1 MERTFNKLNKSI
13 MIKFTA
19 VFTVMCFIFTG
30 VFADISQAAVI
41 YGNEKQSIENS
52 RAFLTLP
59 SIGLVTKA
67 VDFGSSEIIIN
78 IQDLHSHPQTQR
90 NIAKIISYLDGKYKL
105 SELFLEGAY
114 GTVDTKWLSRLEEN
128 ELGRQMI
135 EDLVESGQLGG
146 VEYYSAINNKDCII
160 KGIEDKN
167 IYEENI
173 KLLNEIIDLQPE
185 INEICTRMQNEIEP
199 VRKAYFNRDTDR
211 LNKLVKRYKSNK
223 ISANKYYDKLSKLA
237 EKGGVNLNEFENVKT
252 YMNLLAQSKN
262 LNLDK
267 VSKQFKTFVNVLKS
281 NIEYGKY
288 SELAQTSNNF
298 QDIENI
304 VSELKNI
311 ADKNKIFENGK
322 FAQLKD
328 FFTYLEFNKNVNLIV
343 FVEEEKQLLNR
354 LYAQLSKNKYER
366 EVTFLYEFIPVIKE
380 YFGANITADDYLRFS
395 EDFKK
400 FRIIWNSYFP
410 ENTSRQLDK
419 YERLLA
425 KYHYNNIERDRVFA
439 DKILPYENNAA
450 NINAAYGQEAI
461 IKLRDEINGKKIK
474 VIVTGGFHSRGLE
487 EIAKERQIS
496 YIQITPKI
504 TKDISRAGEIHWN
517 TIRGY
522 RQVLDNTINAKP
534 LTETWTSVLFPEIL
548 FRALAAVNELP
559 DFLKLNPE
567 KQKQLIREVV
577 DEALKSRN
585 YNDKVSVD
593 WRIEEFEKD
602 KAKITAVYTDA
613 SDTEIKTYNEEYNFD
628 GKSLLPRF
636 RNIEKKEIRETSPNG
651 QSVQSIFNNI
661 FKNIKTFW
669 YGLYTT
675 VIAPVWEEFVFRFI
689 PFAITGS
696 LAAILPV
703 PAAAFA
709 VTAVASLAAFPF
721 VHVIADKLFLKSG
734 SKTRNFKD
742 FILPSLVFTAI
753 YVTAS
758 ALFPAVPLAGFAASF
773 LAHAVY
779 NSAILISRNFINLR
793 KIPSAVLKTAKLEI
807 SSVFDKLFITQEIN
821 VNEKI
826 GNLIDNLDSII
837 KNQDYAM
844 RNYGPKM
851 EGSELSM
858 TEQIKKMR
866 ADLSNAYELSD
877 AEKYDLYSKQ
887 MNYLYDIM
895 VACAEKGNG
904 EEFSGPML
912 LAKSVMNIFY
922 MDSLYVKDESGNLL
936 FDKIIDYALI
946 QKKMFIV
953 SDSIRLLNLTDS
965 LYAGH
970 PERAAFV
977 LREAYKA
984 GFFRNDLPTLRSI
997 TGFELAKFF
1006 YTAISQDGM
1015 GIIITE
1021 KDEPVLT
1028 ENETDYFVKN
1038 GNASDFNFSLND
1050 VISRLQYIQTT
1061 SFYKQNENIK
1071 GLVEK
1076 TVAVLKNAS
1085 KLPAE
1090 EKYKIIDEQVN
1101 YLINEFMKHDADVN
1115 IFNALIPVI
1124 LLVKNTS
1131 KDESLALTVFN
1142 YIFEICLADKK
1153 ESYSSS
1159 SLVSINKTDFLLKIS
1174 SRIFLIN
1181 RELGLSLLKQMQEK
1195 RLINIKLFSDEMRRD
1210 KAYSRIPYGWSDVIK
1225 TYAGLELFYDAI
1237 GIPYEEIN
1245 EKISIYDRVF
1255 YKSDYLRMLQNML
1268 PDTVTEKIK
1277 SFSAPATYFR
1287 TKKHEIQAPVRDVQ
1301 SENKFEIFNAILEN
1315 NILALSELNR
1325 GNEDSLL
1332 DSILFLQ
1339 RMIDGLKKFD
1349 TQYNKYGEDS
1359 QKSLDKIK
1367 ERMKRGLASENVTLQ
1382 NKLKLWTAGKIEEID
1397 TVHTLIN
1404 AVHQTSI
1411 SVFMSLIDD
1420 EIKKDS
1426 AKEVIV
1432 NPATNYLKVYD
1443 FSKKEM
1449 RTEVKDFLAKL
1460 AESKQSGILY
1470 ISDGKILYNK
1480 KLGAH
1485 SVSIFVDFDNTEDS
1499 IVCAF
1504 YDSGRS
1510 DGNAM
1515 RTTMLSLA
1523 FATAGF
1529 DITSFDNRVS
1539 DYNESL
1545 LGLCEFKAV
1554 WASGNS
1560 ESLRKGEFYAEY
1572 FKRAFSIVEDTKDL
1586 DFRLQ
1591 GLEYDNDKNFYH
1603 QFAIPQLTL
1612 EDFRVLKNS
1621 RRIPESVIRDY
1632 EKQKQTMQTG
1642 LDLNDSYYEEDKTGK
1657 DIFNAVYDYFGLKG
1671 IDRNIEN
1678 VERMYVE
1685 GKIIK
1690 NPETGF
1696 LEINAKYRPTSKI
1709 VDIING
1715 NEWERDESFKQAQ
1728 LLNLLDYSKI
1738 NFRTEGYIGG
1748 MIAKS
1753 GVIKLY
1759 EGWLSVKAVVD
1770 AERERMQCAFV
1781 EYVDVYGNRTELNY
1795 DELLQIL
1802 QENGYEVERQAER
1815 SGSEKKKTIN
1825 TLHEQPPFM
1834 KETPTAKAIGLSVGT
1849 GGSVIGKVEYDENNL
1864 KHDSIWIAQQIMK
1877 ESVEKMDIPAGFCIT
1892 SGGIYSHASIVAREK
1907 NKPAV
1912 LLQSKW
1918 SDNEIELRYYTYK
1931 GDVVNEGGFFIRET
1945 VEHTVRIKAGDVVLI
1960 NPETGEM
1967 LLFNEINKSRLDALQ
1982 KMIDASDVQGVKN
1995 YLKANE
2001 SDPNIGKLV
2010 EYVYYQSAGTQK
2022 LKEILRMLV
2031 AWEYDDKIGEK
2042 IDELN
2047 IVYVLN
2053 KVKEI
2058 QNMFDNAGNTEDI
2071 KEAYVLIKSTEKQI
2085 NSIVLRKANPAVKEL
2100 KVKIAGKKREIL
2112 AEYVRYIE
2120 GFKNTADKLLKKSGL
2135 TGRDMDIAVKLVE
2148 MAKYWKYFYGYK
2160 GIKELTDALDEK
2172 IRNNFSAVSENLE
2185 LSEEI
2190 KSFDEIGSDDKFKF
2204 GSKTTELAKIN
2215 NSGRNFGILA
2225 GLGIS
2230 SGVLDIFFKDA
2241 GRLDEF
2247 KTLMSELSGIIKTKD
2262 MSKFERAAEIAG
2274 IISQMIKD
2282 SHSPKLKGYIDNLGK
2297 LKYGKRYAVRSSGIG
2312 EDGANYSF
2320 AGMAKTKLNRDKEN
2334 IYADIKEVW
2343 ESFFEQETI
2352 KYMLK
2357 SGQFVKPAVLV
2368 QEFVENIKS
2377 AGVIFSSDANGDFN
2391 MEIVRGVGEGLA
2403 SGKIDPDRIK
2413 VFHRDGRIEYRR
2425 ALQNKKK
2432 IIALPHGGIQIEK
2445 LENKEKINR
2454 ITDESNIRKMVDIV
2468 YALRQEVGYPI
2479 DVEFAIDSKDNIF
2492 ILQRRADTAFN
2503 GKINESEAKREL
2515 EEAVL
2520 TVQSVA
2526 DSFLRKIKIKS
2537 DKLYRNITVFA
2548 VPAIEELIFR
2558 FIPFFALG
2566 IIAAN
2571 PLSAVP
2577 IAITAAV
2584 SVFAFSYA
2592 HTLADKITAKKSPQT
2607 QIRDWKSFVVPSVL
2621 FTGFYV
2627 LVYVCLSSILPFFW
2641 INFAALIVATVTHAV
2656 YNKFALE
2663 GKIKKPAAEIL
2674 KDGEQERTR
2683 AVEKIKRLKKD
2694 ILENNSKTICF
2705 VCSGNTDRSPVA
2717 EMLFKSLMIKNGKT
2731 NIKAISAGTYTDSS
2745 HLGASLKPEY
2755 VAELE
2760 KYGVPDDIIKSFRSS
2775 NLTLEHLKS
2784 DYFIAAGKRHK
2795 TALIKMGVSEEKII
2809 TFEELAPSLVS
2820 EELPDPYAGYELKI
2834 KVTALINRIF
2844 EDNFSP
2850 DSLLKEPED
2859 FPDFDT
2865 AMILDL
2871 INYLKNIKVYRFQND
2886 ISEIIDI
2893 LSKITPETPAQ
2904 EKNNIIFEQLIKLQ
2918 AIFGGP
2924 KDSYFLQLVPLA
2936 TVVRNP
2942 QTGRLLVSE
2951 FADMLKIEKEK
2962 ISASA
2967 PLYSDMWANSQY
2979 SSLRSAAIK
2988 IFEVAYSTDKKNA
3001 LEITKILYELDFIDN
3016 DEIPWGLRDII
3027 KEYNDLRNYYL
3038 SFAKPG
3044 ADQDMLKGLL
3054 KTIEML
3060 KDIKLQD
3067 EELNNKKESAIRN
3080 LNSLYDVINPSTA
3093 QIADSQIQELIAL
3106 TDKLA
3111 ESGETDKAA
3120 EIIKAVMPVCEQ
3132 IVLKT
3137 KMVNEKT
3144 LRELSLLSNKLYS
3157 KNMTDAFNTVM
3168 SYLLFVAKASN
3179 FKDGARTNDRVCE
3192 YICKMAVMMHNSVKK
3207 YDKNSQEYIKTE
3219 NEILNIFRKLA
3230 ENVPDNIGVYRYLF
3244 DELGFNE
3251 QTFAVFIEALNKSG
3265 KLAVPYLPN
3274 DDKIVYSE
3282 KMTELILKSINN
3294 LIFEKLC
3301 LRLYLSGVNGEKIA
3315 LALIKNL
3322 FEIAENP
3329 DADIETRKTAA
3340 ITLGRTA
3347 SLSYQEFNDDKVLNI
3362 AKINKIYADLNID
3375 ALLQESTVYFE
3386 NIYGRTGYGE
3396 SYAENFDFTPLVSR
3410 LPKSL
3415 IAKEKLKSKS
3425 PVFME
3430 NRGRVNKKNKEV
3442 AAMTEDFDSLQ
3453 DILKYNVIVLE
3464 RMKKLNDR
3472 SARKDFDKTVE
3483 IVARMIQILKKINSE
3498 HGAAAEAALEK
3509 ILSSIPNGDI
3519 DPGTIKKQAA
3529 LSKWNED
3536 SISSIE
3542 EIHTLINAIHQ
3553 TSILDFKQKVK
3564 SISGMDKGD
3573 IRTSR
3578 FIRDNTSILAYDLSD
3593 SGKMNRDI
3601 QSFLT
3606 RLASDRVS
3614 IDDFVFRDDI
3624 LVWTTR
3630 LFAHSVDIFINF
3642 GEKDRGISIYY
3653 NENGRKSGY
3662 AERVRYFSQ
3671 VLTRLGFDVVSD
3683 TEEDFSDKKPG
3694 TCGLKAVLNKDFGLN
3709 EETDIAEIAARAVL
3723 LYKHSTNL
3731 DMELEE
3737 LADRYSEGSYLETLA
3752 KLVDKFMAGEI
3763 WYGYSYVSNGRTAFR
3778 DNTMTERFPKPSFSA
3793 AKQIFD
3799 EVFEYLGIEKAYDGS
3814 RRYYEFDQSFIDKY
3828 FNKPIEQAY
3837 GEGRIAFD
3845 ENGYLVKNVNYDII
3859 EQLVDAILEDEYD
3872 ALKQSRIINL
3882 ISRSKFS
3889 FKTIG
3894 FIGNLMFVTGN
3905 FKLSNGETLSVRG
3918 LMNPYTRR
3926 LKYAQTEIISA
3937 AGREK
3942 LTESKLTAVLNAE
3955 GYKISP
3961 KQELI
3966 GTKERERIKSFLSAQ
3981 IQNTD
3986 SSEVLCTGTS
3996 DGKGIYVAG
4005 NITLSRTNVGPDNI
4019 LLVPFTTPDDLKAI
4033 ESVKAVITTGGGTL
4047 SHAAITTREL
4057 KKPSVVLNG
4066 ASWNDG
4072 SVEVKYYT
4080 YEEAAEE
4087 IKGFNVRK
4095 VKENTVMLK
4104 EGTKV
4109 LVNGE
4114 TGRILLFN
4122 DIAPRLLD
4130 QLQRYIETK
4139 DIKAIKTFF
4148 GENKDNENIRK
4159 LVEYIYFQTIGDKEL
4174 EEIMFVLFDSSLPE
4188 AVRQKVKELNVVY
4201 VKNKVRNISESLKN
4215 LENIDNINIS
4225 YGIITGLN
4233 DKLNYIKTIENREDI
4248 NALKKDVASAQEKIK
4263 DGLLEYVTDII
4274 ETGKTLASKKKLNA
4288 SDIENI
4294 VKLLH
4299 QISVYRYFIPESEKR
4314 EDLAEKRSEIKNLVL
4329 VLENIVTE
4337 YQSNKKISID
4347 SEICGFSEISAGD
4360 AYRFGSKTTELALI
4374 YRLLSK
4380 IKGVKVP
4387 AGVGISANV
4396 LYMFFSETGQNEEY
4410 RQLTADFELAVKT
4423 KNETAAKQVAKKIQ
4437 KLIDGS
4443 KDKKQTFMQKVI
4455 EGKMKSALRQGAR
4468 YSVRSSGVGEDS
4480 ENKAFA
4486 GMGETKLNVSYADVF
4501 ENIQECW
4508 KSFYSDRCIEYMIKT
4523 GQIVKPAVLIQEMIN
4538 VDKAGVIFSRNKY
4551 GNTIIEGVYGLG
4563 EGIVSGIITPD
4574 TVEVE
4579 TTSGEIIEYSVA
4591 DKYSKIVATANG
4603 TSQEVVTEG
4612 AKDRV
4617 LSAETVK
4624 TLMDIVNVLEKDAG
4638 YPVDIEYGIKDGEIY
4653 ILQRRPIT
4661 TLEDA
4666 VQAKPD
4672 ITPAIEEK
4680 EVKQMAA
4687 ISFEDMPAGSEILF
4701 NMANPLQ
4708 QDEAIHV
4715 YLKKTDGN
4723 ISVFCIDSKYD
4734 GKIDSAVILSMIID
4748 RINTDSVVRDKFN
4761 GYLSV
4766 TAKIGEME
4774 MGILPFPYIDDEERI
4789 IPAGGDIDIKHI
4801 KTMLMSA

>member
-1 MERTFNKLNKSI
+1 MERTFNKPNKNI

-19 VFTVMCFIFTG
+19 VFTVLCFLFTG

-41 YGNEKQSIENS
+41 SGNEKQSMENS

-67 VDFGSSEIIIN
+67 VDFGSSEVIIN

-114 GTVDTKWLSRLEEN
+114 GTVDTKWLSRMEEN

-146 VEYYSAINNKDCII
+146 VEYYSAINNKDGII
-160 KGIEDKN
+160 KGIEDKS

-185 INEICTRMQNEIEP
+185 INEICARMQNEMEP

-223 ISANKYYDKLSKLA
+223 ISANKYYEKLSELA
-237 EKGGVNLNEFENVKT
+237 EKRGVNLNEFENVKA

-304 VSELKNI
+304 VSELKDI

-410 ENTSRQLDK
+410 DNTSRQLDK

-425 KYHYNNIERDRVFA
+425 KYHSNNIERNRIFA
-439 DKILPYENNAA
+439 DKILPYENNDA

-461 IKLRDEINGKKIK
+461 VKLRDEINGKKIK

-487 EIAKERQIS
+487 QIAKERKIS

-548 FRALAAVNELP
+548 ARALAAANELP

-577 DEALKSRN
+577 DQALKSRN

-613 SDTEIKTYNEEYNFD
+613 SETEIKTYNEEYNFD

-636 RNIEKKEIRETSPNG
+636 HNIEKKEIRKTSPNEE
-651 QSVQSIFNNI
+651 SVQSIFNNI
-661 FKNIKTFW
+661 FKNTKTFW
-669 YGLYTT
+669 YRLYTT

-703 PAAAFA
+703 PLAAFA
-709 VTAVASLAAFPF
+709 VAAVAGLAAFPF
-721 VHVIADKLFLKSG
+721 AHVIADKLFLKSG

-742 FILPSLVFTAI
+742 FILPSLVFTAV

-793 KIPSAVLKTAKLEI
+793 KIPAAVLKTAKLEI
-807 SSVFDKLFITQEIN
+807 SSVFDKLFIPREIN

-826 GNLIDNLDSII
+826 GNLINKLDSMIR
-837 KNQDYAM
+837 NDDYAM

-877 AEKYDLYSKQ
+877 AEKYDLYSKK
-887 MNYLYDIM
+887 MNYLYEIM

-904 EEFSGPML
+904 EEFGGPML
-912 LAKSVMNIFY
+912 LAKSVMNMFY
-922 MDSLYVKDESGNLL
+922 MDSLYIRDGSGNLL

-946 QKKMFIV
+946 QKKMFIA
-953 SDSIRLLNLTDS
+953 SDSIRLLNLIDS
-965 LYAGH
+965 LYEEH

-984 GFFRNDLPTLRSI
+984 GFFRKDLPLLRSL

-1006 YTAISQDGM
+1006 YTAVSQDGM

-1021 KDEPVLT
+1021 KDEPVLP
-1028 ENETDYFVKN
+1028 ENETAYFIKN
-1038 GNASDFNFSLND
+1038 GEASYFNFSLND

-1061 SFYKQNENIK
+1061 SFYKQNENIN
-1071 GLVEK
+1071 GLIEK
-1076 TVAVLKNAS
+1076 VTAVLKNAS
-1085 KLPAE
+1085 KLPPE
-1090 EKYKIIDEQVN
+1090 EKYKIISEQFN
-1101 YLINEFMKHDADVN
+1101 YLVSELIKHGADVN
-1115 IFNALIPVI
+1115 IFNDLIPV
-1124 LLVKNTS
+1124 LLFVKNAY

-1142 YIFEICLADKK
+1142 YVFEIRLADKK
-1153 ESYSSS
+1153 ESYSSLTTIS
-1159 SLVSINKTDFLLKIS
+1159 KTDFLLKIS

-1195 RLINIKLFSDEMRRD
+1195 RLIDIKLFSDEMRRD
-1210 KAYSRIPYGWSDVIK
+1210 KAYSKIPYGWSDVIK
-1225 TYAGLELFYDAI
+1225 TYAELELFYDAV
-1237 GIPYEEIN
+1237 GIPYEEVN
-1245 EKISIYDRVF
+1245 ETISIYDRVF
-1255 YKSDYLRMLQNML
+1255 YKSDYLRMLKNML
-1268 PDTVTEKIK
+1268 PDAVTGKIK

-1301 SENKFEIFNAILEN
+1301 SENKFEIFNYILEN

-1349 TQYNKYGEDS
+1349 TQYSKYGEYS
-1359 QKSLDKIK
+1359 QKALDKI
-1367 ERMKRGLASENVTLQ
+1367 KRGLASENVTAQ
-1382 NKLKLWTAGKIEEID
+1382 NKLKFWTADKIEEID

-1411 SVFMSLIDD
+1411 SVFMNIIDD

-1432 NPATNYLKVYD
+1432 NPSTNYLKVYD

-1449 RTEVKDFLAKL
+1449 RPEVKDFLAKI

-1470 ISDGKILYNK
+1470 ISDGRLLYNR

-1499 IVCAF
+1499 IVCTF

-1515 RTTMLSLA
+1515 RTTMLSLS
-1523 FATAGF
+1523 FAAAGF
-1529 DITSFDNRVS
+1529 DITSFDNRVAG
-1539 DYNESL
+1539 YFESIP
-1545 LGLCEFKAV
+1545 GLCEFKAV
-1554 WASGNS
+1554 WASGSS
-1560 ESLRKGEFYAEY
+1560 ESLRKGELYAEY
-1572 FKRAFSIVEDTKDL
+1572 FKRAFSIVENTKDL

-1612 EDFRVLKNS
+1612 EDFRVLKTS

-1632 EKQKQTMQTG
+1632 EKQKETMDTG
-1642 LDLNDSYYEEDKTGK
+1642 LQLDDSYYEEYKAEE
-1657 DIFNAVYDYFGLKG
+1657 DIFGAVYDYLGLKG
-1671 IDRNIEN
+1671 PDRNIEN

-1685 GKIIK
+1685 GRIIK
-1690 NPETGF
+1690 NLQTGF
-1696 LEINAKYRPTSKI
+1696 LEINPKYRPMSKI

-1715 NEWERDESFKQAQ
+1715 NEWARDESFKQAQ

-1753 GVIKLY
+1753 GVIKLS

-1802 QENGYEVERQAER
+1802 QESGYEVERQSER
-1815 SGSEKKKTIN
+1815 SSSEKKKTIN
-1825 TLHEQPPFM
+1825 TLHEHNPFM

-1864 KHDSIWIAQQIMK
+1864 KQDSIWIAQQIMK

-1918 SDNEIELRYYTYK
+1918 VDNEIELRYYTYK
-1931 GDVVNEGGFFIRET
+1931 GGVVNEGGFFIRET

-1982 KMIDASDVQGVKN
+1982 KMIDASDAQGVKN

-2001 SDPNIGKLV
+2001 SDPDIGKLV

-2058 QNMFDNAGNTEDI
+2058 QNIFDNAGNTEDI
-2071 KEAYVLIKSTEKQI
+2071 KEAYVLIKSAEKQI
-2085 NSIVLRKANPAVKEL
+2085 NSIVLRKADPAVKEL

-2135 TGRDMDIAVKLVE
+2135 SGRDMDIAVKLVE

-2172 IRNNFSAVSENLE
+2172 IRNNFSAVYEASELDA
-2185 LSEEI
+2185 EI
-2190 KSFDEIGSDDKFKF
+2190 KSFDEIGAADKLKF

-2230 SGVLDIFFKDA
+2230 SGVLDIFFKDV
-2241 GRLDEF
+2241 GRFDEF

-2282 SHSPKLKGYIDNLGK
+2282 SDSPKLKKYIDNLGK

-2343 ESFFEQETI
+2343 ESFFEPETV

-2432 IIALPHGGIQIEK
+2432 IIALPYGGIQIEK

-2468 YALRQEVGYPI
+2468 YALRQEVGYPV
-2479 DVEFAIDSKDNIF
+2479 DVEFAIDSKDDIF
-2492 ILQRRADTAFN
+2492 ILQRRPDTAFN

-2537 DKLYRNITVFA
+2537 EKLYKNITVFA

-2627 LVYVCLSSILPFFW
+2627 LVYVCLSSIFPFFW
-2641 INFAALIVATVTHAV
+2641 INFAALIVATAAHAV

-2663 GKIKKPAAEIL
+2663 GKIKKPVAEIL

-2694 ILENNSKTICF
+2694 IFENNSKTICF

-2717 EMLFKSLMIKNGKT
+2717 EMLFKSLMRKSGKT
-2731 NIKAISAGTYTDSS
+2731 NIKAMSAGTYADSS
-2745 HLGASLKPEY
+2745 YLGMPLKPEY

-2760 KYGVPDDIIKSFRSS
+2760 KYGVPDDIIKSFGSS
-2775 NLTLEHLKS
+2775 NLTPEHLKS

-2795 TALIKMGVSEEKII
+2795 AALIKMGVPEEKII
-2809 TFEELAPSLVS
+2809 TFAELAPSLVS
-2820 EELPDPYAGYELKI
+2820 DELPDPYAGYELKI

-2844 EDNFSP
+2844 EDNFAS

-2871 INYLKNIKVYRFQND
+2871 INYLKNMKVYRFQND

-2893 LSKITPETPAQ
+2893 LSKITPETPAEQ
-2904 EKNNIIFEQLIKLQ
+2904 KNSIIFDQLIKLQ
-2918 AIFGGP
+2918 AMFGSP
-2924 KDSYFLQLVPLA
+2924 KDSYFLHIVPLA
-2936 TVVRNP
+2936 TVVKNP
-2942 QTGRLLVSE
+2942 QTGRLLLYE
-2951 FADMLKIEKEK
+2951 FADMLKAEKEK

-2967 PLYSDMWANSQY
+2967 PLYSDMWANNQY
-2979 SSLRSAAIK
+2979 SNLRSAAIN

-3001 LEITKILYELDFIDN
+3001 LGITKILYELDFIDN
-3016 DEIPWGLRDII
+3016 NEIPWGLRDII
-3027 KEYNDLRNYYL
+3027 KEYNDLRDYYL

-3044 ADQDMLKGLL
+3044 VDQDMLKGLL

-3060 KDIKLQD
+3060 QDIKLQD
-3067 EELNNKKESAIRN
+3067 EELNIEKESAIRN
-3080 LNSLYDVINPSTA
+3080 LNSLVDVINPSTA
-3093 QIADSQIQELIAL
+3093 RIADYHMQKLIAAAVQL
-3106 TDKLA
+3106 LK
-3111 ESGETDKAA
+3111 SGRTEEAS
-3120 EIIKAVMPVCEQ
+3120 EIIKAILPVCEQ
-3132 IVLKT
+3132 MASKT
-3137 KMVNEKT
+3137 KILNEKT
-3144 LRELSLLSNKLYS
+3144 LRDLSSVAEQFFSMSMKDPF
-3157 KNMTDAFNTVM
+3157 DAIV
-3168 SYLLFVAKASN
+3168 SYLLFVAKSS
-3179 FKDGARTNDRVCE
+3179 DDARTNEKACE
-3192 YICKMAVMMHNSVKK
+3192 HICKITSLMYNSAKK
-3207 YDKNSQEYIKTE
+3207 AGANSEEYKKTE
-3219 NEILNIFRKLA
+3219 TEILAIFEKFA
-3230 ENVPDNIGVYRYLF
+3230 ENTPENLAVYRYLF
-3244 DELGFNE
+3244 DNLGFKT
-3251 QTFAVFIEALNKSG
+3251 QTLALFIKALNNSRKA
-3265 KLAVPYLPN
+3265 AVPYLP
-3274 DDKIVYSE
+3274 DDEKIINSKE
-3282 KMTELILKSINN
+3282 IIELLLKSTDTVI
-3294 LIFEKLC
+3294 IERLC
-3301 LRLYLSGVNGEKIA
+3301 LRLYMSGTNGKKTA
-3315 LALIKNL
+3315 LALIDKL
-3322 FEIAENP
+3322 FTTAEDPN
-3329 DADIETRKTAA
+3329 AGIELRKKAA
-3340 ITLGRTA
+3340 VSLGRTA
-3347 SLSYQEFNDDKVLNI
+3347 SLLYQEFNDDKVLNI
-3362 AKINKIYADLNID
+3362 ARINKIYADLNIE

-3396 SYAENFDFTPLVSR
+3396 SYAENFDFTPLISR

-3415 IAKEKLKSKS
+3415 IAKGKLRAKS

-3472 SARKDFDKTVE
+3472 SSRKDFDKTVE
-3483 IVARMIQILKKINSE
+3483 IVARMIQILKKINPE

-3509 ILSSIPNGDI
+3509 ILSLIPNGDI
-3519 DPGTIKKQAA
+3519 EPGTIKKQVA

-3536 SISSIE
+3536 SIASIE

-3814 RRYYEFDQSFIDKY
+3814 RRYYELDQSFIDKY
-3828 FNKPIEQAY
+3828 FNKPLEQAY
-3837 GEGRIAFD
+3837 DEGRIAFD

-3859 EQLVDAILEDEYD
+3859 EQLVNAILEDEYD

-3905 FKLSNGETLSVRG
+3905 VKLSNGETLSVRG

-3942 LTESKLTAVLNAE
+3942 LTEGKLTAVLNGE

-3996 DGKGIYVAG
+3996 DGKGTYVAG
-4005 NITLSRTNVGPDNI
+4005 NITFDRKNAGSGDI
-4019 LLVPFTTPDDLKAI
+4019 LLVKFTVPDDVKAI

-4072 SVEVKYYT
+4072 SVEVTYYT

-4130 QLQRYIETK
+4130 QLQRYIEAK

-4248 NALKKDVASAQEKIK
+4248 NALKKDIASAQEKIK
-4263 DGLLEYVTDII
+4263 DGLLEYVTGII

-4314 EDLAEKRSEIKNLVL
+4314 EDLAEKRNEIKNLVL

-4337 YQSNKKISID
+4337 YQSKKKISID

-4423 KNETAAKQVAKKIQ
+4423 KNETAAKQIAKKIQ

-4455 EGKMKSALRQGAR
+4455 EGKMKSSLRQGAR

-4486 GMGETKLNVSYADVF
+4486 GMGETKLNVSYGDVF
-4501 ENIQECW
+4501 ENIRECW

-4563 EGIVSGIITPD
+4563 EGTVSGIITPD

-4591 DKYSKIVATANG
+4591 DKYSKIVAAANG

-4617 LSAETVK
+4617 LSAEAVK

-4638 YPVDIEYGIKDGEIY
+4638 YPVDIEYGIKDDEIY

-4666 VQAKPD
+4666 AQTKPD
-4672 ITPAIEEK
+4672 ITPALEEK
-4680 EVKQMAA
+4680 EAKQMAA
-4687 ISFEDMPAGSEILF
+4687 VSFEDMPAGSEILF
-4701 NMANPLQ
+4701 NMANPLG

-4723 ISVFCIDSKYD
+4723 VSVFCIDSKYE
-4734 GKIDSAVILSMIID
+4734 GKIDSAVILSMIVD

-4766 TAKIGEME
+4766 IAKIGEME
-4774 MGILPFPYIDDEERI
+4774 MGILPFPYIDTEESI
-4789 IPAGGDIDIKHI
+4789 IPAGGNIDIKHI